1 MTEAVRPANAPVTEP
16 VILVIDDKASMLGL
30 LAKVLGRLGR
40 VVTAG
45 GVRAAIACID
55 EEAPDVVVCDLRM
68 PDGDGL
74 DVLRALTSRGLPSAF
89 FLMTAYASVD
99 TAVAAMREG
108 ARDYVTKPF
117 EPDHLRALVERA
129 LAERPARALDPGEG
143 PLLGASSRMVA
154 ARRQLARYAETDAT
168 VLVVGETGTGKE
180 LAARWLHE
188 RSPRADRPMVSINCA
203 AIPQALIE
211 SELFGHARG
220 AFTGAT
226 SPRAGIFEAA
236 SGSTLL
242 LDEIGELALA
252 EQAKLTRVLEERA
265 VRRVGETHERPVDVR
280 LVAAT
285 HRDLREAVRA
295 GQFREDLWFRLAVC
309 VVELP
314 PLREREGDVRL
325 LAEHFLR
332 RIAPQVRS
340 AAAGFDAEA
349 MGALEA
355 YPWPGNV
362 RELRSAVERAAINE
376 TRATIG
382 AGSLPR
388 EIAETALAAPGRVP
402 LTQMTLAAA
411 LDVARDETSRR
422 YLEAVLRQFDG
433 NVPQAAA
440 HAGVE
445 RESFYR
451 LLRRH
456 GLTATAFRRGP

>member
-1 MTEAVRPANAPVTEP
+1 MSETVLVASAPVAEP
-16 VILVIDDKASMLGL
+16 LILVVDDKSTMLGL
-30 LAKVLGRLGR
+30 LAKVLGKLGR

-45 GVRAAIACID
+45 GVRAAIARID
-55 EEAPDVVVCDLRM
+55 EETPDVVVCDLRM

-74 DVLRALTSRGLPSAF
+74 EVLRALTSRGLPSAF
-89 FLMTAYASVD
+89 FLMTAYASVE

-129 LAERPARALDPGEG
+129 LAERPARALDPVEG

-180 LAARWLHE
+180 LAARWIHE
-188 RSPRADRPMVSINCA
+188 RSSRAERPMVSINCA
-203 AIPQALIE
+203 AIPDALVE
-211 SELFGHARG
+211 SELFGHVRG

-226 SPRAGIFEAA
+226 KDRPGIFEAA
-236 SGSTLL
+236 SRSTLL
-242 LDEIGELALA
+242 LDEIGELGLA

-265 VRRVGETHERPVDVR
+265 VRRLGETKERAVDVR

-285 HRDLREAVRA
+285 HRDLREAVKGGR
-295 GQFREDLWFRLAVC
+295 FREDLWFRLAVC

-314 PLREREGDVRL
+314 PLREREGDLRL
-325 LAEHFLR
+325 LAEHFLAR
-332 RIAPQVRS
+332 LAPLVRS
-340 AAAGFDAEA
+340 PARAFDAEA
-349 MGALEA
+349 MEALVA
-355 YPWPGNV
+355 DPWPGNV

-411 LDVARDETSRR
+411 LDVARDEMSRR
-422 YLEAVLRQFDG
+422 YLEAVLRAFDG
-433 NVPQAAA
+433 NVSLAAQ
-440 HAGVE
+440 HAGIE

-456 GLTATAFRRGP
+456 GLTATAFRHRR